1 MIAPSLAKER
11 ASHVVATLC
20 ILVAAVAGSAAPNP
34 ARGADSPSDLH
45 FGEAVSVSANSA
57 LIGSPYGADGKSAGL
72 AFVFGRASAGWTQIT
87 RLSAMGAKQGDK
99 FGSAMAIAEGTALIG
114 AWGIDGVAAVT
125 GSAFVF
131 ERGPNGWN
139 QVAVLTNPDA
149 RERQLLG
156 YSVALG
162 ARTAVVGAPGVNTK
176 LWSDRTK
183 TIPAWSG
190 AVYIW
195 SKDESGWRYQGRITP
210 DELDSPEN
218 PAGQSGPYHLFENFG
233 RRVALHDDIVVVS
246 AQNGTIAP
254 GKVYV
259 FRRRNDTWK
268 QEAVLQQQQE
278 SFGVAVAV
286 TARTIAVA
294 SSGLVFLYADVSGS
308 WNLQSTVEPS
318 AAGEPSGFQYG
329 GPVAIDENLMVV
341 GAARYRKRK
350 GAVHVFERVGSS
362 WNQVATITGEDTRSD
377 SGNRSGDLFGGSVSI
392 SGGTVLVG
400 ASFHDSEGP
409 NFGAAYVFRKEGTQ
423 WIQTSKLVPPTER
436 HRGTKAQ

>member
-1 MIAPSLAKER
+1 MIFTPPAKGHAYR
-11 ASHVVATLC
+11 IVAVLC
-20 ILVAAVAGSAAPNP
+20 ILMATAAGSAALNS
-34 ARGADSPSDLH
+34 ARGADSSSDLH
-45 FGEAVSVSANSA
+45 FGEAVAVSADNALVGSA
-57 LIGSPYGADGKSAGL
+57 YGADGKSAGL
-72 AFVFGRASAGWTQIT
+72 AYVFERAPDGWRQIA
-87 RLSAMGAKQGDK
+87 RLSAMDGKRGDK
-99 FGSAMAIAEGTALIG
+99 FGSAAAIAEGTALIG
-114 AWGIDGVAAVT
+114 AWGTDGVAPVS

-131 ERGPNGWN
+131 ERGPNGWH

-149 RERQLLG
+149 RERHLLG

-183 TIPAWSG
+183 TVPAWSG
-190 AVYIW
+190 VVYIW
-195 SKDESGWRYQGRITP
+195 SKDESGWQYQGRITP
-210 DELDSPEN
+210 DSLDSPEK

-233 RRVALHDDIVVVS
+233 RTVALHDDLLVVS
-246 AQNGTIAP
+246 AHNGTIAP

-268 QEAVLQQQQE
+268 QEAELQQQQE
-278 SFGVAVAV
+278 SFGIAIAVS
-286 TARTIAVA
+286 ARTIAVA
-294 SSGLVFLYADVSGS
+294 SSGLVFLYADASGS
-308 WNLQSTVEPS
+308 WNLQNTVEPRV
-318 AAGEPSGFQYG
+318 AGEPSGFQYG
-329 GPVAIDENLMVV
+329 GPVAIDGNLMVV

-350 GAVHVFERVGSS
+350 GAVHIFERAGSS

-377 SGNRSGDLFGGSVSI
+377 SGNRAGDLFGGSVSI

-409 NFGAAYVFRKEGTQ
+409 NFGAAYVFRREGSQ

-436 HRGTKAQ
+436 HGATKAQ